1 MSVVRQI
8 CLKHTYQHTFMF
20 DFKYWYV
27 WNSTIYVW
35 SQTLM
40 SEARQICLGHAC
52 MYEVYS
58 HICLKTT
65 HFCMKPY
72 IYVWSRYIEVS
83 DAGWQLI
90 SFFWAIKCYFPPGRW
105 SIGALE
111 LQKQYPV
118 GLVSTTLAGSVE
130 LLYRLSWWPGDGAHG
145 IYSSPIDLFRN
156 SISSSTE
163 FHVPRRMLGF
173 QLSPRCRDET
183 LVKID
188 QLWWPIHH
196 CSTAR
201 SHRAY
206 IGDAVGT
213 LKRSCPIHGA

>member
-1 MSVVRQI
+1 MYKFDHM
-8 CLKHTYQHTFMF
+8 CLKPDTYVWSQTNMFEPYISAYIYVWFQTFECIKFEHLCLKSDTYVYVCSQTNMFETYISKNTFMF

-118 GLVSTTLAGSVE
+118 GLASTTLVGSVE
-130 LLYRLSWWPGDGAHG
+130 LLYRLSWWLGDGAHG
-145 IYSSPIDLFRN
+145 I
-156 SISSSTE
+156 
-163 FHVPRRMLGF
+163 
-173 QLSPRCRDET
+173 
-183 LVKID
+183 
-188 QLWWPIHH
+188 
-196 CSTAR
+196 
-201 SHRAY
+201 
-206 IGDAVGT
+206 
-213 LKRSCPIHGA
+213 